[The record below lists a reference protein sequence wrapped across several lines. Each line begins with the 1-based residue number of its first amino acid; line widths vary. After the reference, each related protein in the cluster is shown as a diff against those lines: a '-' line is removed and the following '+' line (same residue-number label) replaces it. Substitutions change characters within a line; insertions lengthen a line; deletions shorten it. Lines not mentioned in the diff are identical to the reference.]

1 MRAKTTITGELSLQ
15 EHLEK
20 AWGWSYSCLD
30 SGQHSQ
36 SEPKLEMG
44 AILVF
49 ALSLLPER
57 PILNFL
63 LIFDRYVHSVL
74 QTEISFSFKKSSIL
88 KEYKIQKTIVNVYGI
103 LFNFNT
109 FHLVNIEI
117 D

>member
-1 MRAKTTITGELSLQ
+1 MITGELSLQ

-74 QTEISFSFKKSSIL
+74 QMGIIRL
-88 KEYKIQKTIVNVYGI
+88 IQNKLYPKRIQDSENNCKCVW
-103 LFNFNT
+103 NT
-109 FHLVNIEI
+109 FQV
-117 D
+117 